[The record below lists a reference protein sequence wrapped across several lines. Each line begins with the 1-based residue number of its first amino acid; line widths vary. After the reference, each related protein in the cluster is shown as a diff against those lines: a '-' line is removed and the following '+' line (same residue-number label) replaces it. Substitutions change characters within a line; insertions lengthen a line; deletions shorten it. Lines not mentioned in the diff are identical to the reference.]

1 MYVWTEYR
9 EAFDLFDK
17 DGDGSI
23 TTSELGVVMRSLG
36 QEPTVKELE
45 NMIKEIDE
53 DGIYSISEYIA
64 ANLQL
69 CRSTGNLGLLDLL
82 ANSNSPLCATDLQ
95 LKSLWLYD
103 QYSHYK
109 YDG

>member
-1 MYVWTEYR
+1 MWTEYR

-53 DGIYSISEYIA
+53 DGIYTVF
-64 ANLQL
+64 LF
-69 CRSTGNLGLLDLL
+69 
-82 ANSNSPLCATDLQ
+82 
-95 LKSLWLYD
+95 
-103 QYSHYK
+103 
-109 YDG
+109 

>member
-1 MYVWTEYR
+1 MWTEYR

-53 DGIYSISEYIA
+53 DGIYKVFLFW
-64 ANLQL
+64 N
-69 CRSTGNLGLLDLL
+69 
-82 ANSNSPLCATDLQ
+82 
-95 LKSLWLYD
+95 K
-103 QYSHYK
+103 K
-109 YDG
+109 

>member
-53 DGIYSISEYIA
+53 DGIYSISEIYSIIA
-64 ANLQL
+64 ADLQL
-69 CRSTGNLGLLDLL
+69 CRSTGNLGLFRF
-82 ANSNSPLCATDLQ
+82 AS
-95 LKSLWLYD
+95 
-103 QYSHYK
+103 
-109 YDG
+109 

>member
-1 MYVWTEYR
+1 MYIILSLNEHPIYYIFYVWTEYR

-53 DGIYSISEYIA
+53 DGIYI
-64 ANLQL
+64 
-69 CRSTGNLGLLDLL
+69 
-82 ANSNSPLCATDLQ
+82 
-95 LKSLWLYD
+95 
-103 QYSHYK
+103 K
-109 YDG
+109 YFCFEIKNK

>member
-53 DGIYSISEYIA
+53 DGIYSISEIYS
-64 ANLQL
+64 
-69 CRSTGNLGLLDLL
+69 CWL
-82 ANSNSPLCATDLQ
+82 ATL
-95 LKSLWLYD
+95 
-103 QYSHYK
+103 
-109 YDG
+109 